1 MNSTDFSSSETNTSS
16 SSSSLSKIKSHK
28 PNKHYCLVRNI
39 ENNKVTVL
47 VITSFNGKDPTN
59 ITNDVVVPML
69 SRNFLLNRLIAINK
83 TKPIRGKKC
92 IRSKPT
98 SNASVMLYG
107 YLILIETFAANDT
120 VWPEP
125 ISEVFCS
132 SDMHYIDF
140 RLRKLA
146 NEEKLTSSCNNDI
159 NASTK
164 SSESIPIGRT
174 LMNEEYDLRKLY
186 TEEWL
191 KQNRFSYDDEM
202 MDETN
207 VSLSSSKIN
216 IFQEANEDC
225 LSHINI
231 FSTVDHEIYVFND
244 VCGEQL
250 PFIDN
255 DNQTMWFLFNETG
268 KDLIIDYLN
277 DLEFDGN
284 ISSTSINL
292 KQNESIR
299 LFVECQLSV
308 KIGDIVKTIN
318 LNRTCKRVYDLS
330 VSTDQNRPI
339 QMLCDI
345 QIRND
350 CRHVIFRSLVKIYNN
365 TTMPLSII
373 NFDSVGTIQN
383 QKIATIEVN
392 DQYFVPIDLLY
403 KYSSSSI
410 YIGAHEGGT
419 NTEINNCCS
428 IDWENQST
436 MERTLKLKNGIEA
449 HLTII
454 TELNDAYIENT
465 DQLDR
470 ACFDLYITTT
480 EPPTSKKISC
490 SIIVI

>member
-1 MNSTDFSSSETNTSS
+1 
-16 SSSSLSKIKSHK
+16 
-28 PNKHYCLVRNI
+28 
-39 ENNKVTVL
+39 
-47 VITSFNGKDPTN
+47 
-59 ITNDVVVPML
+59 
-69 SRNFLLNRLIAINK
+69 
-83 TKPIRGKKC
+83 
-92 IRSKPT
+92 
-98 SNASVMLYG
+98 
-107 YLILIETFAANDT
+107 
-120 VWPEP
+120 
-125 ISEVFCS
+125 
-132 SDMHYIDF
+132 
-140 RLRKLA
+140 
-146 NEEKLTSSCNNDI
+146 
-159 NASTK
+159 
-164 SSESIPIGRT
+164 
-174 LMNEEYDLRKLY
+174 
-186 TEEWL
+186 
-191 KQNRFSYDDEM
+191 
-202 MDETN
+202 
-207 VSLSSSKIN
+207 
-216 IFQEANEDC
+216 
-225 LSHINI
+225 
-231 FSTVDHEIYVFND
+231 
-244 VCGEQL
+244 
-250 PFIDN
+250 
-255 DNQTMWFLFNETG
+255 MWFLFNETG

-277 DLEFDGN
+277 DLEKFDGN

-365 TTMPLSII
+365 TTIPLSII

-383 QKIATIEVN
+383 QKIATIEFTN
-392 DQYFVPIDLLY
+392 
-403 KYSSSSI
+403 I
-410 YIGAHEGGT
+410 YIAAHEGGT